1 MLYSVLSYIC
11 VTLRVDSFADK
22 EAIKFKQVWFF
33 RKRVERSE
41 AECRFCYLCIACDAD
56 VT

>member
-11 VTLRVDSFADK
+11 VTLRVDSFADE

-33 RKRVERSE
+33 RK
-41 AECRFCYLCIACDAD
+41 
-56 VT
+56 